1 MGNVP
6 FKDVNVKFTPKTT
19 TALSVPMAREAAGR
33 NPADRGKKGTKR
45 GLAVGSHGLPIGI
58 VVSGANTHDIKL
70 LEGMGYKTHIR
81 PCGEERQEKEHNPQ
95 FVARRRVVEVC
106 HSWMKR
112 FRKLLERYEKKAEN
126 YRALVEF
133 ACAVVVW
140 RNLIPVHPG
149 LIPG

>member
-1 MGNVP
+1 G
-6 FKDVNVKFTPKTT
+6 
-19 TALSVPMAREAAGR
+19 
-33 NPADRGKKGTKR
+33 GKKGTKR
-45 GLAVGSHGLPIGI
+45 GLAVGSHGLPLGI

-70 LEGMGYKTHIR
+70 LEETLRAIVTAHPEGANVCLDAGYVGAQKLAEQTGYKARIR
-81 PCGEERQEKEHNPQ
+81 PRGEEREEKEPNPR

-106 HSWMKR
+106 HSWMNR
-112 FRKLLERYEKKAEN
+112 FRKLLVRYEKKAGN

-133 ACAVVVW
+133 ACAVIVW